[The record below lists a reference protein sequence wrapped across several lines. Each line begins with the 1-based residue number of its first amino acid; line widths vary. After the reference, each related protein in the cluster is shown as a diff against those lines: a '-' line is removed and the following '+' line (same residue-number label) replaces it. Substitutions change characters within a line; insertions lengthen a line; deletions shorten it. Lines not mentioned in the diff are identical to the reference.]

1 MKPMPTSMFSLL
13 AAALLPL
20 AFSGSSLAAAS
31 ADAKV
36 ASAAIDEQDL
46 WDAYVY
52 LLGRAIVIRQ
62 EQTDLREPGV
72 AYNRI
77 KYNPAGKADFVNP
90 NLDVAYLEAWI
101 AVDAD
106 TPALLEIPRVEGRY
120 YTAQILDEWGEVITN
135 INQRD
140 YPNHPYGKFA
150 LVAPGSRAPVPADS
164 VRIELHSNKAK
175 LLGRV
180 ELKGDNDGAVAL
192 QTRFKLSSLG
202 QPRIEASAP
211 AMDFNNKDLAGVEIF
226 DHADAIIASALDV
239 SPVGPQ
245 MQDRARHY
253 QKLASDPGQREQLA
267 RMLRDKVV
275 PSFLGFAVT
284 KSGSFQNNWLATI
297 GTGTYG
303 SDYRKRTAANL
314 VGLWANTNAEVVY
327 YVVTKDADD
336 KPLNGDNAYVLKF
349 SGNERPEAMVN
360 AYWSIILVDVP
371 DYRVVPNPMNRFN
384 FNSYSGLKSAPDGSL
399 SLLFANAPDASLAP
413 DSNWLPA
420 PKGRGFSLTLRM
432 YVPKQAVLR
441 GEWFPPALQRVDPAT
456 R

>member
-1 MKPMPTSMFSLL
+1 MKPTSSRVLSLL

-20 AFSGSSLAAAS
+20 AFSSQLAAAPG
-31 ADAKV
+31 DAAKP
-36 ASAAIDEQDL
+36 ASAAIDAQDL
-46 WDAYVY
+46 SDAYVY

-72 AYNRI
+72 AYNKI

-135 INQRD
+135 INERN
-140 YPNHPYGKFA
+140 YPGHPYGKFA
-150 LVAPGSRAPVPADS
+150 LVAPGSRAAIPADS

-175 LLGRV
+175 MLGRV
-180 ELKGDNDGAVAL
+180 ELKGDNAGAVAL
-192 QTRFKLSSLG
+192 QTQFKLSSLG
-202 QPRIEASAP
+202 QPKIQASAP
-211 AMDFNNKDLAGVEIF
+211 PLDFGNKELAGVEMF
-226 DHADAIIASALDV
+226 DHADEIIDSALDV
-239 SPVGPQ
+239 SPLAPQ
-245 MQDRARHY
+245 MQARARHY
-253 QKLASDPGQREQLA
+253 QQLA
-267 RMLRDKVV
+267 KDPAQRAALTQLLRDKVV
-275 PSFLGFAVT
+275 PGFLGFAVT
-284 KSGSFQNNWLATI
+284 KSGKFQNNWLATI

-327 YVVTKDADD
+327 YVVTKDADG

-349 SGNERPEAMVN
+349 AGNERPEAMVN
-360 AYWSIILVDVP
+360 AYWSVILVDVP

-432 YVPKQAVLR
+432 YVPKEAVLR
-441 GEWFPPALQRVDPAT
+441 GEWFPPALQRIDPAA

>member
-1 MKPMPTSMFSLL
+1 MKPTSPRILHLL

-20 AFSGSSLAAAS
+20 VFSGQIVAAGEMA
-31 ADAKV
+31 APT
-36 ASAAIDEQDL
+36 SAAIDEQDL
-46 WDAYVY
+46 SDAYVY

-72 AYNRI
+72 GYNKI

-135 INQRD
+135 INERN
-140 YPNHPYGKFA
+140 YPGHPYGKFA
-150 LVAPGSRAPVPADS
+150 LVAPGSRAAIPADS

-175 LLGRV
+175 MLGRV
-180 ELKGDNDGAVAL
+180 ELKGDNAGAVAL
-192 QTRFKLSSLG
+192 QTRFRLSSLG
-202 QPRIEASAP
+202 RPKIQASAP
-211 AMDFNNKDLAGVEIF
+211 PLDFNNKDLAGVEMF
-226 DHADAIIASALDV
+226 DHADEIIDSALDV
-239 SPVGPQ
+239 SPLAPQ
-245 MQDRARHY
+245 MQARARHY
-253 QKLASDPGQREQLA
+253 QQLA
-267 RMLRDKVV
+267 KDPTQRAALTQLLRDKVV
-275 PSFLGFAVT
+275 PGFLGFAVT
-284 KSGSFQNNWLATI
+284 KSGRFQNNWLATI

-314 VGLWANTNAEVVY
+314 VGLWANTNEEVVY
-327 YVVTKDADD
+327 YVVTKDADGQ
-336 KPLNGDNAYVLKF
+336 PLNGDNAYVLKF
-349 SGNERPEAMVN
+349 PASQRPEAMVN
-360 AYWSIILVDVP
+360 TYWSIILVDVP
-371 DYRVVPNPMNRFN
+371 DYRVVPNPMHRFN

-399 SLLFANAPDASLAP
+399 SLLFANAPNASLAP

-420 PKGRGFSLTLRM
+420 PKGRQFSLTLRM
-432 YVPKQAVLR
+432 YVPKEAVLR
-441 GEWFPPALQRVDPAT
+441 GEWFPPSLQRVGAAT